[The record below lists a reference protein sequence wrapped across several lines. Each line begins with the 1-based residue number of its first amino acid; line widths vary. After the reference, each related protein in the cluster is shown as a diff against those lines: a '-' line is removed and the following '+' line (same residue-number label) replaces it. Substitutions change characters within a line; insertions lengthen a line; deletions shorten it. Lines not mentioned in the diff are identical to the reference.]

1 MIKQKPLAGEVE
13 RGLPLEEAVVELAL
27 GHHGQTPLLPQMSSP
42 YSGQQPEKELVDS
55 SD

>member
-13 RGLPLEEAVVELAL
+13 RGLPLGEAGVELAL
-27 GHHGQTPLLPQMSSP
+27 GHPGQTPLLPQLSSP
-42 YSGQQPEKELVDS
+42 YSGQQPEKELVNI